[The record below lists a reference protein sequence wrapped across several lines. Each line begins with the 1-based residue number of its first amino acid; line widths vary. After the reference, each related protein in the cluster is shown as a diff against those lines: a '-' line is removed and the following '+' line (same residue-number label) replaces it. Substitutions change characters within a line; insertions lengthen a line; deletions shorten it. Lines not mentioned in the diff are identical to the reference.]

1 MIHYNSIIKFL
12 YGLQKFGMKFGL
24 ENIKKLCKSLR
35 NPHQDYPIIH
45 IAGTNGKGSTSA
57 MIASVL
63 TASGYKTGLYTSPH
77 LLKFNERI
85 RIDGDPISDK
95 ELITYSM
102 MIRDEVKKTKAT
114 FFEATTAI
122 AFKYFSDQ
130 KIDIAVIET
139 GLGGRLDATN
149 IVTPLISIITNIGLE
164 HTEYL
169 GSTTAK
175 IAREKAG
182 IIKPFVPCLTAVRD
196 VDAFGVIQ
204 SVARKL
210 KSTLSH
216 IDHNTNLVF
225 LKNDLQA
232 QYVKIKVGKTELNN
246 FKITMPGKIQEDN
259 IRLSILAVT
268 FLREKYAYKITDE
281 SMRCGFADV
290 KHFSGLRGRFDLLSK
305 NPLIIGDVAHNT
317 QAFVSLKT
325 TLFRL
330 GIDRAIVVFG
340 LMKDKDLDSIVREV
354 KDFARLVITCSP
366 KTDRAI
372 PSGKIAS
379 KFKSSNI
386 PTIDGKTPKNSLK
399 IAKNYV
405 KADELILI
413 TGSHYVLG
421 EAMKF
426 TES

>member
-1 MIHYNSIIKFL
+1 MHTFNSTIKFL
-12 YGLQKFGMKFGL
+12 YGLQKYGMKFGL
-24 ENIKKLCKSLR
+24 ENIKKLCESLE
-35 NPHQDYPIIH
+35 NPHQDYPTIH

-85 RIDGDPISDK
+85 RIDGKPISNK
-95 ELITYSM
+95 ELVSYTKM
-102 MIRDEVKKTKAT
+102 VRDEVKKTSAT
-114 FFEATTAI
+114 FFETTTAI

-149 IVTPLISIITNIGLE
+149 IITPLISIITNIGLE

-169 GSTTAK
+169 GSTTSK

-196 VDAFGVIQ
+196 EDAFGVIQ
-204 SVARKL
+204 SVARKS
-210 KSTLSH
+210 KSTLKH
-216 IDHNTNLVF
+216 IDDNTKLVF
-225 LKNDLQA
+225 VKNDLQA
-232 QYVKIKVGKTELNN
+232 QYVDIKVGNTKLNN
-246 FKITMPGKIQEDN
+246 LKITMPGKFQKDN

-268 FLREKYAYKITDE
+268 FLREEFSYKITDQ
-281 SMRCGFADV
+281 SIRCGFADV
-290 KHFSGLRGRFDLLSK
+290 KKFSGLRGRFDLLSN

-317 QAFVSLKT
+317 QAFINLKA

-330 GIDRAIVVFG
+330 GIYKVIVVFG
-340 LMKDKDLDSIVREV
+340 LMKDKDLNTIVQEIG
-354 KDFARLVITCSP
+354 DFARIVITCSP
-366 KTDRAI
+366 ITDRAI
-372 PSGKIAS
+372 PSGRIAS

-386 PTIDGKTPKNSLK
+386 PCIDGKTPKNSLK
-399 IAKNYV
+399 IAKNYANS
-405 KADELILI
+405 KEIILI

-421 EAMKF
+421 EAMSF
-426 TES
+426 VDS